1 MLFALSTCP
10 SSALYAFQDLWV
22 TKLVS
27 FKVSRWLLQ
36 RVSWVMIKS
45 TGLSVQPQKWLSIDW
60 DQYTALMYN
69 LREPYRIH
77 VHLIMLFPS
86 SSLDKHLLK
95 LLVICLLTKSMHI
108 PKWITAHCTLS
119 FIFLY
124 TLCNMH
130 YRDLPKEKTEMN
142 ISHLIM
148 QRDCTG

>member
-10 SSALYAFQDLWV
+10 SSVLCAFQDLWV
-22 TKLVS
+22 MKLVS

-36 RVSWVMIKS
+36 RVSWVIIKS
-45 TGLSVQPQKWLSIDW
+45 TGLSVQPQKWLIDW
-60 DQYTALMYN
+60 DQYTATMCN
-69 LREPYRIH
+69 LREPHCIH

-95 LLVICLLTKSMHI
+95 LLVIYLLSKRMHM
-108 PKWITAHCTLS
+108 PKWITAHYTLS

-130 YRDLPKEKTEMN
+130 HRDLPKEKTEMN
-142 ISHLIM
+142 ISHVIM